1 MKKFF
6 SLFLVLVM
14 ICAILPSAAASTI
27 YTAKESRSNTI
38 SRPRVWTTARA
49 PPPMWT

>member
-6 SLFLVLVM
+6 SLFLVLIM

-27 YTAKESRSNTI
+27 YKI
-38 SRPRVWTTARA
+38 GRA
-49 PPPMWT
+49 HV

>member
-27 YTAKESRSNTI
+27 YTAKEI
-38 SRPRVWTTARA
+38 I
-49 PPPMWT
+49 